1 MLLSEATFVSVD
13 LETTGLDV
21 RRDDIIAIALVPM
34 HGLTIRVR
42 HAYYTLVEP
51 RKYRLQTM
59 KYHGIDLKSL
69 QEAPPFEEI
78 AQDLLARCHGL
89 LLGHCVHIDY
99 QFLRRAFKGVGI
111 PFERDLVDIAEV
123 EKWIGQKT
131 SYRPNCDELSLDALI
146 RRYGLK
152 EHYRHHALADAFFA
166 AQIFQIQMTRHGI
179 PDVHH
184 LLNQLRNQKVCDTPF
199 LF

>member
-1 MLLSEATFVSVD
+1 MLLSEASFVSVD

-34 HGLTIRVR
+34 DGLKIRVR
-42 HAYYTLVEP
+42 HAYYTLVKP

-59 KYHGIDLKSL
+59 KYHGIDLESL

-78 AQDLLARCHGL
+78 AQDLLARCQGI

-99 QFLRRAFKGVGI
+99 QFLRRAFKAAGI
-111 PFERDLVDIAEV
+111 RFERDLVDIAEV

-131 SYRPNCDELSLDALI
+131 SHRPNCDELSLDALI